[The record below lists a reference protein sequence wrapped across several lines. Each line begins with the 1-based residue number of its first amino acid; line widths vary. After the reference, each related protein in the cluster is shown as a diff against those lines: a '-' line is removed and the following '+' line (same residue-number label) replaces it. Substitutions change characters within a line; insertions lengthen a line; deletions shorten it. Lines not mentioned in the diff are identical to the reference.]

1 MIYSILSKI
10 KSKTVAFTNFLMP
23 IIRYNFRKTWWSDLL
38 KSLKVIIFL
47 GLKMAHLPPFWAT
60 QEFFSKKGLINFKRL
75 LNPNFTQ
82 KNSRKVIRQSEEN
95 SITDRQADQQGWDT
109 LVELGVQK
117 SMIRELKTKPNLNWN
132 LKLI

>member
-1 MIYSILSKI
+1 
-10 KSKTVAFTNFLMP
+10 
-23 IIRYNFRKTWWSDLL
+23 
-38 KSLKVIIFL
+38 
-47 GLKMAHLPPFWAT
+47 MAHLPPFWAT

-82 KNSRKVIRQSEEN
+82 KNSKKVIRQSEEN

>member
-1 MIYSILSKI
+1 
-10 KSKTVAFTNFLMP
+10 
-23 IIRYNFRKTWWSDLL
+23 
-38 KSLKVIIFL
+38 
-47 GLKMAHLPPFWAT
+47 MAHLLPFWAT

-82 KNSRKVIRQSEEN
+82 KNSKKVIRQSEEN